1 MTTEQKKAI
10 SLVCCQC
17 QPVTNLDYL
26 SSDHFHP
33 AHKLYGDWV
42 MCVKLN
48 ALYNEWL
55 KLLIYYGKYYL
66 KLNVG
71 TVVTTVLSFSH
82 TCPICS
88 YYFCD

>member
-48 ALYNEWL
+48 ALYNE
-55 KLLIYYGKYYL
+55 
-66 KLNVG
+66 
-71 TVVTTVLSFSH
+71 
-82 TCPICS
+82 
-88 YYFCD
+88 